1 MTGEELASVTDT
13 QKDGLEQA
21 VQAASAAFP
30 IWSSKTWNERSVLLA
45 NALEELK
52 AHTDEL
58 RTILTAENGRPY
70 RVAQWEIIRLFDT
83 YVPTLPRVEL
93 QDLTWNEPGDRH
105 PFHQMP
111 PQNGNV
117 LFRGVALPSLLPVTS
132 GTPRSQ
138 LPCHNGFSGTS
149 TSSTSSTVSTLLGF
163 DRFNC

>member
-93 QDLTWNEPGDRH
+93 QDLTWNEPGD
-105 PFHQMP
+105 
-111 PQNGNV
+111 
-117 LFRGVALPSLLPVTS
+117 
-132 GTPRSQ
+132 PRSTP
-138 LPCHNGFSGTS
+138 LPPNASSERQCAVSLRSAPFAPSG
-149 TSSTSSTVSTLLGF
+149 
-163 DRFNC
+163 NQWYA